1 MKTLLFIP
9 LLAISLS
16 AQLFGQPDKN
26 MDAMRIW
33 KMTEI
38 LELTEEQSTKFLPAL
53 QIHERELKA
62 MQNNMRDLHQ
72 QNEKLLDKKDIS
84 QREVDALMKSYIT
97 TQNEMHTK
105 RQEFI
110 ISISEYLTPEQ
121 QLKFIGFEHR
131 FRKDLREYMKDRRN
145 PRQGNQRRRP

>member
-1 MKTLLFIP
+1 MKKLLSIP
-9 LLAISLS
+9 LLAICLS

-33 KMTEI
+33 KMTEV
-38 LELTEEQSTKFLPAL
+38 LELNEEQSMKFLPAL
-53 QIHERELKA
+53 QIHERELRSIQGKMVELYKKNQQFLEKEDLNQKA
-62 MQNNMRDLHQ
+62 IDGQIFIYL
-72 QNEKLLDKKDIS
+72 K
-84 QREVDALMKSYIT
+84 Y
-97 TQNEMHTK
+97 QNEMHAM

-110 ISISEYLTPEQ
+110 KSLSEYLTPEQ

-145 PRQGNQRRRP
+145 PRQGNQRKRP